1 MYDVCRTDTANTVTL
16 HEGKLA
22 RNGRQ
27 LSMTHRQYALDHGN
41 DSTMDSLILNQN
53 NYQMNLQVFSSKAS
67 NNDVCSVCVEPLL
80 SWVLTPMAGHRATL
94 LCFGQTGTGCQIC
107 TILLFIVVDTCIHTY
122 IFTHTYIHTLGMYY
136 LL

>member
-41 DSTMDSLILNQN
+41 DSTMDSLI
-53 NYQMNLQVFSSKAS
+53 
-67 NNDVCSVCVEPLL
+67 
-80 SWVLTPMAGHRATL
+80 
-94 LCFGQTGTGCQIC
+94 
-107 TILLFIVVDTCIHTY
+107 
-122 IFTHTYIHTLGMYY
+122 
-136 LL
+136 